1 MRYDTTADWLRQH
14 SRMSELRYGDQLL
27 AGANLATVLADGD
40 FETYSEAGF
49 VWDDQARKWVQLEG
63 IARTKKKGLGTIGL
77 RNYVEH
83 PSFEVLCFWYD
94 LKDGRGRRFWRPD
107 MPPPLDLFA
116 HVAAGKLLEAWNVA
130 FERTVWNCYLRPKM
144 GWPEIK
150 DSQWRCAMAKSRQQA
165 YPGALDE
172 AGPAI
177 GSPELKDPA
186 GEKLIG
192 KLTVPRKP
200 TIKDPSRRF
209 TPETAPEDFARF
221 YAYGEQDI
229 VTEFNASIRVPDL
242 SPRELGI
249 WQMSE
254 RVNDRGMY
262 MDRPGIENMIAI
274 VEQATERHNFELQG
288 ITNNAV
294 TSYSKVADTLR
305 WMAKQGVYLE
315 ELDEETVEIE
325 LNEKNHIDSV
335 KRVLEIR
342 QLLSFGS
349 VKKLYG
355 MKYQT
360 AADGRLR
367 DQYAYHAAHTSLWN
381 GQSVQVANLYKG
393 KLDKPEKV
401 EAALAAIAS
410 RSLDY
415 VEALYGNGMETIAD
429 CLRSMIIAAPGHDLI
444 AADYSA
450 IQAVVLACL
459 AGEQWRIDVFRTH
472 GKIYEMCASKITGK
486 PFQFYLDYKKQHGKH
501 HDDRQP
507 FGKIP
512 ELSAGF
518 ASWVGGWKKFGAGE
532 FMTDPE
538 IKQAILKWRADSP
551 AIVEFWGGQTR
562 NKFGRDLNGNRAPEH
577 PELYGLE
584 GAAIM
589 AVLNPGQ
596 CYGYRGVRYQMYGDA
611 LYCQPP
617 TNGDPLIYH
626 EPRLE
631 PSRREYASPWELELS
646 YMGWNSNQTKG
657 RGGWV
662 RMKLYGGLAT
672 QNVVAKVS
680 REVQADTLVKLDKS
694 GLYLPVMHT
703 HDEQVTEVP
712 EGQGSPEGM
721 LTIVNE
727 LPYWARFANGEYWP
741 IKAPGA
747 ERTKRYGKWE

>member
-1 MRYDTTADWLRQH
+1 M
-14 SRMSELRYGDQLL
+14 RYGDRII
-27 AGANLATVLADGD
+27 AGAGVATVLADGD

-49 VWDDQARKWVQLEG
+49 VWEDQAQKWVQLDG
-63 IARTKKKGLGTIGL
+63 VAPTKKKGLGTIGL
-77 RNYVEH
+77 RNYVDH

-94 LKDGRGRRFWRPD
+94 LKDGRGRRFWRPG
-107 MPPPLDLFA
+107 MPPPLDLFE
-116 HVAAGKLLEAWNVA
+116 HVQAGKFLEAWNVS
-130 FERTVWNCYLRPKM
+130 FERTVWNRHLRPKF

-150 DSQWRCAMAKSRQQA
+150 DTQWRCAMAKARQQA
-165 YPGALDE
+165 YPGSLEESA
-172 AGPAI
+172 PAI

-186 GEKLIG
+186 GKKLID

-200 TIKDPSRRF
+200 TKKNPARRW
-209 TPETAPEDFARF
+209 TPESAPDDFAKL

-229 VTEFNASIRVPDL
+229 VTEFAASIRVPDL
-242 SPRELGI
+242 SPRELEI
-249 WQMSE
+249 WQVDQ
-254 RVNDRGMY
+254 RINDRGMY
-262 MDRPGIENMIAI
+262 IDRPGVDNCIAI
-274 VEQATERHNFELQG
+274 VEQCTERYNCELQG
-288 ITNNAV
+288 ITHRNVMA
-294 TSYSKVADTLR
+294 SSKVADTLR
-305 WMAKQGVYLE
+305 WFKTQGVYIE
-315 ELDEETVEIE
+315 ELDEETVEDE
-325 LNEKNHIDSV
+325 LLKPHSDAV
-335 KRVLEIR
+335 KRVLQIR

-355 MKYQT
+355 MKHQT

-415 VEALYGNGMETIAD
+415 VEALYGDGMETIAD
-429 CLRSMIIAAPGHDLI
+429 CLRSMIIAAPGCDLI
-444 AADYSA
+444 GADYSA

-459 AGEQWRIDVFRTH
+459 AGEQWRIKVFQTH
-472 GKIYEMCASKITGK
+472 GKIYEASIAEMTGT
-486 PFQFYLDYKKQHGKH
+486 PLDVILGHKKLHGAH
-501 HDDRQP
+501 HPLRAL
-507 FGKIP
+507 GKLA

-518 ASWVGGWKKFGAGE
+518 ASWIGGWKKFGAGDYYE
-532 FMTDPE
+532 NDAE
-538 IKQAILKWRADSP
+538 IKQAILSWRRASP

-562 NKFGRDLNGNRAPEH
+562 NKFGRDLNGNRAPEY
-577 PELYGLE
+577 PEYYGLE

-596 CYGYRGVRYQMYGDA
+596 CYGYRGVRYMMHGDA

-631 PSRREYASPWELELS
+631 PSKREYASPWELKLS

-662 RMKLYGGLAT
+662 RMELYGGVLT

-680 REVQADTLVKLDKS
+680 REVQADALVKLDKT

-703 HDEQVTEVP
+703 HDEQITEVP
-712 EGQGSPEGM
+712 EGQGSTDAY
-721 LTIVNE
+721 LTIVND
-727 LPYWARFANGEYWP
+727 LPDWARFENGIYWP

>member
-1 MRYDTTADWLRQH
+1 MDVHA
-14 SRMSELRYGDQLL
+14 LRYGDQVP
-27 AGANLATVLADGD
+27 AGAGLATCLSDCD

-49 VWDDQARKWVQLEG
+49 IWNAQERKWENPEG
-63 IARTKKKGLGTIGL
+63 IAPNKKKGLGVIGL
-77 RNYVEH
+77 HNYVTH

-94 LKDGRGRRFWRPD
+94 LKDGLGRRFWRPD

-116 HVAAGKLLEAWNVA
+116 HVQAGKFLEAWNVS
-130 FERTVWNCYLRPKM
+130 FERKVWNYYLRPKM

-165 YPGALDE
+165 YPGGLAD
-172 AGPAI
+172 AAPAI

-186 GEKLIG
+186 GEKLIN

-200 TIKDPSRRF
+200 TKKNPDRRL
-209 TPETAPEDFARF
+209 TPMTAAEDFARF

-229 VTEFNASIRVPDL
+229 VTEYNASIRVPDL
-242 SPRELGI
+242 SPRELNI
-249 WQMSE
+249 W
-254 RVNDRGMY
+254 RVDQRINDRGMY

-274 VEQATERHNFELQG
+274 VEQATDRHNFELRG
-288 ITNNAV
+288 TTNGAV
-294 TSYSKVADTLR
+294 ETSSKVADTLR
-305 WMAKQGVYLE
+305 WLAKQGVHLE
-315 ELDEETVEIE
+315 DLDEETVETE
-325 LNEKNHIDSV
+325 LTEKQHAPAV

-349 VKKLYG
+349 VKKLYA

-360 AADGRLR
+360 GNDGRLR

-381 GQSVQVANLYKG
+381 GQNVQPANLYKG

-415 VEALYGNGMETIAD
+415 VEALHGNGMETIAD
-429 CLRSMIIAAPGHDLI
+429 CLRSMIIAAPGCDLI
-444 AADYSA
+444 GADYSA

-459 AGEQWRIDVFRTH
+459 AGEAWRIKVFQTH
-472 GKIYEMCASKITGK
+472 GKIYEASIAEMTGT
-486 PFQFYLDYKKQHGKH
+486 PLEVILGHKKLHGAH
-501 HDDRQP
+501 HPLRAL
-507 FGKIP
+507 GKLA

-518 ASWVGGWKKFGAGE
+518 ASWIGGWKKFGAGDYYE
-532 FMTDPE
+532 NDAA
-538 IKQAILKWRADSP
+538 IKQAILSWRRASP

-562 NKFGRDLNGNRAPEH
+562 NKFGRDLNGNRANEY

-584 GAAIM
+584 GAAIR
-589 AVLNPGQ
+589 AVLNPGRHGQ
-596 CYGYRGVRYQMYGDA
+596 VGECHSHNGVRYQMYKDA

-631 PSRREYASPWELELS
+631 PSRREYASPWEVELS

-662 RMKLYGGLAT
+662 RMKLYGGVQT

-680 REVQADTLVKLDKS
+680 REVQADTLVRLDDS

-703 HDEQVTEVP
+703 HDEQITEVP
-712 EGQGSPEGM
+712 EGMGSSEEY
-721 LTIVNE
+721 LTIANDI
-727 LPYWARFANGEYWP
+727 PHWARFANGTRWP

>member
-1 MRYDTTADWLRQH
+1 MTQYDTNAQWLREH
-14 SRMSELRYGDQLL
+14 GRMSELRYGDQLL
-27 AGANLATVLADGD
+27 AGASLATVLADGD

-49 VWDDQARKWVQLEG
+49 VWDDQAQKWVQLEG
-63 IARTKKKGLGTIGL
+63 IARTKRKGLGTIGL
-77 RNYVEH
+77 RNYVDH

-94 LKDGRGRRFWRPD
+94 LKDGRGRRFWRPGMLNPD
-107 MPPPLDLFA
+107 DLFE
-116 HVAAGKLLEAWNVA
+116 HVRAGKLLEAWNVA
-130 FERTVWNCYLRPKM
+130 FERTVWNRHLRPKM

-165 YPGALDE
+165 FPGALDD
-172 AGPAI
+172 AAPAI
-177 GSPELKDPA
+177 GSPEFKDPA
-186 GEKLIG
+186 GEKLIN
-192 KLTVPRKP
+192 KLTVPCKP
-200 TIKDPSRRF
+200 TKKNPARRW
-209 TPETAPEDFARF
+209 TPTSTPEDFARL

-242 SPRELGI
+242 SARELEI
-249 WQMSE
+249 WQVSE
-254 RVNDRGMY
+254 RINDRGMY
-262 MDRPGIENMIAI
+262 MDRPGIENMIVI
-274 VEQATERHNFELQG
+274 VEQATERHNFELDT
-288 ITNNAV
+288 ITHGAV

-315 ELDEETVEIE
+315 ELDEETVELE
-325 LNEKNHIDSV
+325 LEKPHIDSV
-335 KRVLEIR
+335 KRVLQIR

-381 GQSVQVANLYKG
+381 GQHVQVANLYKG

-401 EAALAAIAS
+401 EAALSAIAS

-429 CLRSMIIAAPGHDLI
+429 CLRSMIIAAPGCDLI

-459 AGEQWRIDVFRTH
+459 AGEQWRIDVFKTH

-486 PFQFYLDYKKQHGKH
+486 SFQFYLDYKKQHGKH

-562 NKFGRDLNGNRAPEH
+562 NKFGRDLNGNRAPEY

-589 AVLNPGQ
+589 AVLNPGTA
-596 CYGYRGVRYQMYGDA
+596 YGYRGVRYQMYGDA

-631 PSRREYASPWELELS
+631 PSQREYASPWELELS

-680 REVQADTLVKLDKS
+680 REVQADTLVKLDKT

-712 EGQGSPEGM
+712 EGQGSSEEYLG
-721 LTIVNE
+721 IANA
-727 LPYWARFANGEYWP
+727 LPDWARFADGTFWP